1 MEIFGRD
8 RMSKT
13 RTLTRRRTLRPDPAS
28 VLAADIQR
36 DLKQLQQQ
44 PNPDPD
50 RLGALMAI
58 ADEVF

>member
-1 MEIFGRD
+1 
-8 RMSKT
+8 MSKT